1 MGIKIHQWDTQKR
14 QFVKVTESEKEKKK
28 NAVNGGH
35 FVLPAIAKFSEPTP
49 LRTIIIYH
57 FKFRE

>member
-1 MGIKIHQWDTQKR
+1 MGMQIRQLDTQKR

-35 FVLPAIAKFSEPTP
+35 FVLPAIAKFSALTP
-49 LRTIIIYH
+49 LRPIIIYH